1 MSLISFTPVTDGS
14 TASASGVNTPLSTIY
29 NDYNGGI
36 TDANI
41 ASGAA
46 IAASKISMASL
57 ANPYK
62 FRAYANNTP
71 LTSNVWTKAI
81 LANEDYDTG
90 SNFDSAT
97 NNRFTAPVNGFYHF
111 SALATVG
118 SAGLSTG
125 FAEAAIYKNGSA
137 VMDGLRITGSGSS
150 TIIPRI
156 PISGDLQLSAGDY
169 IELWALCSEGGR
181 SIAAGSA
188 LTYLSGHFISAT

>member
-62 FRAYANNTP
+62 FLVYKAAAQT
-71 LTSNVWTKAI
+71 LGTGATKV
-81 LANEDYDTG
+81 LYDTKTFDTG
-90 SNFDSAT
+90 SNFDAAT
-97 NNRFTAPVNGFYHF
+97 NHRFTAPVAGFYF
-111 SALATVG
+111 FKAQSSCATP
-118 SAGLSTG
+118 ST
-125 FAEAAIYKNGSA
+125 ATNYQLLLYKNGSLILTGDQTNVA
-137 VMDGLRITGSGSS
+137 NNAAASISVSGL
-150 TIIPRI
+150 
-156 PISGDLQLSAGDY
+156 LQLSATDY
-169 IELWALCSEGGR
+169 IEVFAATSTHSLATTGG
-181 SIAAGSA
+181 AA
-188 LTYLSGHFISAT
+188 YDFFSGFFVSAT